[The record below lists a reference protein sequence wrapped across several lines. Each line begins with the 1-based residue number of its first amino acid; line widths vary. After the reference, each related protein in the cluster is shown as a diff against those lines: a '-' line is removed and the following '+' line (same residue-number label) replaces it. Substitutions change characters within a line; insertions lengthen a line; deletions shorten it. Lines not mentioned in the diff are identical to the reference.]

1 MIGRRPTASPPSD
14 PRSIQKTNGFRREA
28 RPMARHRAGCAM
40 ARGPPCGRSTVASQP
55 PPSTLKT
62 APLSAAR
69 RPEAMRV
76 FTPCHR
82 APPRR

>member
-1 MIGRRPTASPPSD
+1 
-14 PRSIQKTNGFRREA
+14 
-28 RPMARHRAGCAM
+28 MARHRAGCAM
-40 ARGPPCGRSTVASQP
+40 ARGPPCGRSTVANQP

-76 FTPCHR
+76 CTPTPR
-82 APPRR
+82 APAPVNPGALPDGIATRATLTGAGFSP